1 MKGKTEAVLSCH
13 ERNRKKLERTQRVIT
28 FARKRAGLRQREVAA
43 KIYVATGTLAHYEV
57 GRLKAPW
64 EALEKVLPELKEMRE
79 QTCEAY
85 CEYSEACKD
94 GLCRLRKHRVK
105 GERKGQK
112 DGTADLL

>member
-1 MKGKTEAVLSCH
+1 MTNREKVKSIH
-13 ERNRKKLERTQRVIT
+13 EQNREKYERTQRVIT
-28 FARKRAGLRQREVAA
+28 FARKRAGLSQREVAA
-43 KIYVATGTLAHYEV
+43 KIYVATGTLSHYEL

-64 EALEKVLPELKEMRE
+64 EALEKVLPELKKMRKN
-79 QTCEAY
+79 TCEAY
-85 CEYSEACKD
+85 CVCAEECKD